1 MPPKAKK
8 GAATTAIEP
17 NEEFMSLRQ
26 KEESSKL
33 GNDAE
38 NVPVQDLQEVEAPVA
53 ESEVA
58 GV

>member
-8 GAATTAIEP
+8 GAASTAIEP

-38 NVPVQDLQEVEAPVA
+38 NVPVQELQEV
-53 ESEVA
+53 
-58 GV
+58 